1 MSVNARKK
9 KKKVQGES
17 RVRKQ
22 EVQAEDPSVAWIIP
36 GGQDGDQGGAE
47 EAVARMLMTRTILT
61 MTDNTH

>member
-1 MSVNARKK
+1 
-9 KKKVQGES
+9 VQGES

-22 EVQAEDPSVAWIIP
+22 EVQAENPSVAWIIP
-36 GGQDGDQGGAE
+36 GGQDGDQGGDE

>member
-1 MSVNARKK
+1 M
-9 KKKVQGES
+9 QGES